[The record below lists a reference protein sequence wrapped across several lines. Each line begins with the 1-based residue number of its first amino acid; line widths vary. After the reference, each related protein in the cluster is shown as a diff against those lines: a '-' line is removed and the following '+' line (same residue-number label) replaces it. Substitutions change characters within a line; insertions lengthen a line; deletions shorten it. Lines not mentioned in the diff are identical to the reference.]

1 MFFKGEAM
9 PPKAKFTKEEIV
21 AAALR
26 VVESEGIE
34 ALTARTLASE
44 LGSSPRPIFTVFDG
58 MDDVVEEVNKRA
70 NVIYGDYVKNG
81 LEERLAFRGVGLAY
95 IRFARERPRLFRLL
109 FMQERKERPNVESVL
124 RGIEEHYEQ
133 IMASIV
139 DEYHINTE
147 KAEELYLNL
156 WIFLHGIAVM
166 TVTEVCKFDEEQISH
181 MLTQVFKALLIKIKT
196 ENVNA

>member
-1 MFFKGEAM
+1 M

-156 WIFLHGIAVM
+156 WIFSHGIAVM

>member
-1 MFFKGEAM
+1 M

-109 FMQERKERPNVESVL
+109 FMQERKERPNVENVL

-139 DEYHINTE
+139 DEYHINTAA
-147 KAEELYLNL
+147 AEELYLNL
-156 WIFLHGIAVM
+156 WIFSHGIAVM

-196 ENVNA
+196 ENGNA

>member
-1 MFFKGEAM
+1 M